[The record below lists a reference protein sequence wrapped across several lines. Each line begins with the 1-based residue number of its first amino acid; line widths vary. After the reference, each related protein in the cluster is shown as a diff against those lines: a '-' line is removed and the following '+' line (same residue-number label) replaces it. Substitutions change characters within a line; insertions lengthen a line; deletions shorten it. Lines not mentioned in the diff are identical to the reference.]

1 LVEKVIL
8 VHSATSVCEIRVVF
22 LCCKHFTVFEKFYF
36 MEYVLSHNRS
46 TYAMDILH
54 SMEKCS
60 YVNEQFI
67 EICELISHFFLVIFS
82 AMFDFL

>member
-1 LVEKVIL
+1 
-8 VHSATSVCEIRVVF
+8 
-22 LCCKHFTVFEKFYF
+22 